1 MDCNTARN
9 NTCLNYKTD
18 IFSIIV
24 VFTSIIIL
32 LLSSSVVVSAQ
43 HSDQQAR
50 SRLVIPPPTAEQFAA
65 PDGPKAFPM
74 EIVEARAKMGWG
86 SIPSSYTIAA
96 PGQKLA
102 IIDVGFQGIKEW
114 LDQHPEERKYV
125 TLVSATESDK
135 ENHGYDVY
143 RVARVV
149 LSMAH
154 LLLYTVYTPYDVLWA
169 IDDAARRGA
178 MVANLSLGWYDVFEI
193 VSNKRKFIDD
203 MHKLLS
209 KHEMFVLFAIGNS
222 RKHVH
227 SWVSADRNKN
237 GYVDFRLWSPK
248 HKLKEDLVGLYL
260 QPGDNKIYFTWDAQ
274 HSPKGAYE
282 IELVTNKNRLAVG
295 RVDPK
300 KKLKGYIALKYK
312 TTQPEYAFVR
322 IKQLAGPS
330 NGVFMRL
337 RAYPI
342 ADERD
347 FNGLQTANT
356 YSFFKHP
363 FLIFVGGVGKT
374 ETGKLAPSAFSD
386 IGMGPDGAL
395 FPHVFGPGQLIL
407 DGRKIQGTSFASPFI
422 TAIYTATFG
431 HNLKNLMELTASH
444 APFDPAVAPHERS
457 RWGVPDAMK
466 TIFNLRQIV
475 GPTKIEDVSHMVEKE
490 ELVLNFSVTRRC
502 MEGLTWW
509 VSSLLYDAKTGK
521 ALQYPDTQKTV
532 EGSVLLKSDKPDFMK
547 HPAQIRIPLKGLES
561 FKKRPL
567 GVTFR
572 YGVRIWGDR
581 GWLKVDKA
589 PSYRLKF

>member
-43 HSDQQAR
+43 HPVQQVR
-50 SRLVIPPPTAEQFAA
+50 PRLVIPPPTTEQFAA
-65 PDGPKAFPM
+65 PDGPKALPM

-86 SIPSSYTIAA
+86 SIPSSYSVAA

-102 IIDVGFQGIKEW
+102 IIDAGFRGIKEW
-114 LDQHPEERKYV
+114 LDQHPEERKHV
-125 TLVSATESDK
+125 TLVTATESD
-135 ENHGYDVY
+135 EESHGYDVY
-143 RVARVV
+143 RVARTV
-149 LSMAH
+149 LSMSH
-154 LLLYTVYTPYDVLWA
+154 LLLYTTGNARDVLLA
-169 IDDAARRGA
+169 IDDAAKRGA
-178 MVANLSLGWYDVFEI
+178 MVANISLGWLGLFEI
-193 VSNKRKFIDD
+193 VAQERMFIDD

-209 KHEMFVLFAIGNS
+209 KHEMFVFFAIGNS

-237 GYVDFRLWSPK
+237 GYVDFHPSSPQ
-248 HKLKEDLVGLYL
+248 HKIADALHLVLT
-260 QPGDNKIYFTWDAQ
+260 PGFNSILFTWDAQ
-274 HSPKGAYE
+274 QSSEAAYE
-282 IELVTNKNRLAVG
+282 LELVTPKGNRLAVG

-300 KKLKGYIALKYK
+300 KKLKGYIVLEYK
-312 TTQPEYAFVR
+312 AAQRGPAFVR
-322 IKQLAGPS
+322 VKQLTGPA
-330 NGVFMRL
+330 NGIFMRL
-337 RAYPI
+337 RADPI
-342 ADERD
+342 ADTFD

-356 YSFFKHP
+356 YTFFEHP

-374 ETGKLAPSAFSD
+374 EAGKLAPSAFSD

-395 FPHVFGPGQLIL
+395 FPHVLGPGQLIL
-407 DGRKIQGTSFASPFI
+407 DGREVRGTSFASPFI

-431 HNLKNLMELTASH
+431 YNLKNLMELTASH
-444 APFDPAVAPHERS
+444 APLDPAVAPHERS

-466 TIFNLRQIV
+466 TILNLRQIV

-509 VSSLLYDAKTGK
+509 VSPLLYDPKTGK
-521 ALQYPDTQKTV
+521 ALKYPDTQKTV
-532 EGSVLLKSDKPDFMK
+532 EGIVLLKSDKPDFIK

-561 FKKRPL
+561 FKTRPL
-567 GVTFR
+567 GVAFR
-572 YGVRIWGDR
+572 YGVRTWGDR